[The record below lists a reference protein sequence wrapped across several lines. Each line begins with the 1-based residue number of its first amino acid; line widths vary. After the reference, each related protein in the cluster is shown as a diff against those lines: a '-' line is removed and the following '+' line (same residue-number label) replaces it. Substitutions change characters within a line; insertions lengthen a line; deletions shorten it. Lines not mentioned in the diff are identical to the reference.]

1 MTKDVSLATAAST
14 RCVHQ
19 KDTSLALFG
28 GDPTVPAGRVVLWPA
43 AKRKHLKALANVVE
57 SGKYHRVN
65 HPMVIELEK
74 RLADWSGNWSVRA
87 VGSGTAAIHVAL
99 DYYRNRGRR
108 VVTSALN
115 WPGAVGPIA
124 ISGLEPVFVD
134 VEPDLAGVDEK
145 MAASLIKP
153 GDAATLITHLF
164 GNNLLVPSLRLA
176 ARARGVAI
184 IDDVCQSIGAAKG
197 IVNGAY
203 LESDALSLSG
213 NGAKHLGAGELGF
226 VLTRDPALIH
236 HVDNVSLTSSSR
248 CGARIFSPNSKGYN
262 YRPNVFSAAIANHRL
277 KQLDRQLK
285 KRRRNARFLWQE
297 IGHLSG
303 LLPLFDP
310 ADHQQSMLNLPL
322 RLEPEKLGFLP
333 GPTARD
339 FIIKLLQAE
348 GVPVAVWLT
357 KPVFEYLPDIC
368 GQWSRTDFPN
378 AMKILN
384 TMFYVSEIA
393 PPNNVE
399 VMKLYAAAFQK
410 VWAALPNLASK
421 IPEIVSVA

>member
-1 MTKDVSLATAAST
+1 
-14 RCVHQ
+14 
-19 KDTSLALFG
+19 
-28 GDPTVPAGRVVLWPA
+28 
-43 AKRKHLKALANVVE
+43 
-57 SGKYHRVN
+57 
-65 HPMVIELEK
+65 
-74 RLADWSGNWSVRA
+74 
-87 VGSGTAAIHVAL
+87 
-99 DYYRNRGRR
+99 
-108 VVTSALN
+108 
-115 WPGAVGPIA
+115 
-124 ISGLEPVFVD
+124 
-134 VEPDLAGVDEK
+134 
-145 MAASLIKP
+145 
-153 GDAATLITHLF
+153 
-164 GNNLLVPSLRLA
+164 
-176 ARARGVAI
+176 
-184 IDDVCQSIGAAKG
+184 VCQSIGAAKD

-378 AMKILN
+378 AMK
-384 TMFYVSEIA
+384 
-393 PPNNVE
+393 
-399 VMKLYAAAFQK
+399 
-410 VWAALPNLASK
+410 
-421 IPEIVSVA
+421 